1 MVENIFKVYIKNNM
15 ENGEKIKVHER
26 LSTLEAQMDT
36 VLDNHLPHIQ
46 KSIDKVTGKI
56 GWFTSLLIANLV
68 AVIMTMIKLFF
79 PNSE

>member
-1 MVENIFKVYIKNNM
+1 MANNSD
-15 ENGEKIKVHER
+15 KIKVHER

-46 KSIDKVTGKI
+46 KSIDKIVSKI

-68 AVIMTMIKLFF
+68 AVIMTMVK
-79 PNSE
+79 

>member
-1 MVENIFKVYIKNNM
+1 M
-15 ENGEKIKVHER
+15 ENGDKIKVHER

-46 KSIDKVTGKI
+46 ISIDKIVSKI

-68 AVIMTMIKLFF
+68 AVIMTMIK
-79 PNSE
+79 

>member
-1 MVENIFKVYIKNNM
+1 M
-15 ENGEKIKVHER
+15 ENGDKIKIHER

-46 KSIDKVTGKI
+46 KSIDKATSKI

-68 AVIMTMIKLFF
+68 AVIMTMVK
-79 PNSE
+79 

>member
-1 MVENIFKVYIKNNM
+1 M

-46 KSIDKVTGKI
+46 NSIDKITSKI
-56 GWFTSLLIANLV
+56 WWFTSLLIANLV
-68 AVIMTMIKLFF
+68 AVIMTMIK
-79 PNSE
+79 

>member
-1 MVENIFKVYIKNNM
+1 M

-46 KSIDKVTGKI
+46 GSIDKITSKI
-56 GWFTSLLIANLV
+56 WWFTSLLIANLV
-68 AVIMTMIKLFF
+68 AVMMSMIK
-79 PNSE
+79 